1 MLVVNTITVI
11 KEDNQNKCKRGWG
24 WHSVKIAQN
33 IETQLDLIK
42 CQGLDDEPN
51 VSDGRTTSG
60 RL

>member
-11 KEDNQNKCKRGWG
+11 KYFTNKCNRGWG